1 MPREPI
7 QISPELAA
15 LLRRLSLTYCW
26 DMKREDALLQPLR
39 VLRRAMDFAVWDD
52 ILVMEAIVG
61 KPLLTE
67 TLKTAPMGA
76 MRPKSWSFWHVR
88 LRLRD
93 PDGEIPPEPSD
104 RFAEPE
110 E

>member
-7 QISPELAA
+7 EFDPELAA

-26 DMKREDALLQPLR
+26 DMKPEDALLQALR
-39 VLRRAMDFAVWDD
+39 VLRRSMDFAVWDD
-52 ILVMEAIVG
+52 VLAMEAIVG

-67 TLKTAPMGA
+67 ALKTAPMGA

-88 LRLRD
+88 LGLRG